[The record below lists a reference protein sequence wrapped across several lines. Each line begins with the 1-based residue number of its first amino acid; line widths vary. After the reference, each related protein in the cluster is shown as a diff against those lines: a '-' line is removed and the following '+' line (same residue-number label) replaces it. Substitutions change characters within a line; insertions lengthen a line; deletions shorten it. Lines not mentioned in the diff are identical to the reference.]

1 MDIVADIVPDLAEA
15 LQPITFTDRGAEE
28 VTALIVDAVVA
39 WGEARGWRS
48 YRRAAS
54 VVRLP
59 APYERQHSVVD
70 VAFARP
76 DGPPVVVEVDHGDRR
91 RTVDKLAAEA
101 GAGRVAVWVRWGHGR
116 LAAPDGVHLVALPV
130 TARTGPGSQQRR
142 YSRERDRPAP
152 RHSSGGGTYTAEEL
166 DPDTALVLRAYAAFA
181 RGDIDAAVR
190 DLAPDVDWVEPDE
203 FPGGGHHRGPAAVA
217 AYLRA
222 SYEGWAELH
231 SEPVAHRR
239 GEQIVVVHH
248 VWGVLRDGSHAE
260 ATVADVFTVEDGRVV
275 LMMAYADPADAF
287 R

>member
-1 MDIVADIVPDLAEA
+1 MDIVGSLATELEA
-15 LQPITFTDRGAEE
+15 LTFADLDADD
-28 VTALIVDAVVA
+28 VTALLVEAVVA
-39 WGEARGWRS
+39 WAEGRGWRT

-54 VVRLP
+54 VMPLP
-59 APYERQHSVVD
+59 PPYDNRHSVLD
-70 VAFARP
+70 VACARP

-101 GAGRVAVWVRWGHGR
+101 AAGRTAIWVRWGHGR
-116 LAAPDGVHLVALPV
+116 LEVPDGVWLVALPV
-130 TARTGPGSQQRR
+130 ATRARRF
-142 YSRERDRPAP
+142 SRERDRPPPEHGA
-152 RHSSGGGTYTAEEL
+152 GGGSYTVSSLEPEPDP

-181 RGDIDAAVR
+181 RGDIDGAVR

-222 SYEGWAELH
+222 SYDGWAELH
-231 SEPVAHRR
+231 SEPVAQRR
-239 GEQIVVVHH
+239 GEQIVVVHR
-248 VWGVLRDGSHAE
+248 VWGTLRDGTAAE